1 MARLREDF
9 YNPLLTR
16 DYETRTMGSSGVSTR
31 LINFD
36 HIAQRA
42 VYHSLFLEA
51 FGLGSRRFGMWRPVP
66 PPTDGFRNVLSHLKL
81 GKRVDRWFTQTP
93 LTWRQ
98 PKFLSALAAS
108 RAFGR
113 AIPVPEHVPLQNA
126 ARIAR
131 WLDARRREGA
141 PACFDTN
148 ASSAVRVC
156 LAAREQGLDIAGTF
170 FRVGGEP
177 YTPAKARVMA
187 DSGSRAVC
195 HYTMSE
201 IGRVGLACAAPRD
214 LDEVHLLT
222 DKLAVI
228 QRDRPVGTSGVTVGA
243 LYLTTV
249 GLSTP
254 TVMVNVETGDHGVLE
269 ERACGC
275 LLHVSGYT
283 IHLRRIRSYGKL
295 TSEGMTFLE
304 GDLISL
310 VEEVLPA
317 RFGGSPTHYQF
328 VEEEEAAWRG

>member
-1 MARLREDF
+1 M
-9 YNPLLTR
+9 
-16 DYETRTMGSSGVSTR
+16 
-31 LINFD
+31 
-36 HIAQRA
+36 
-42 VYHSLFLEA
+42 
-51 FGLGSRRFGMWRPVP
+51 
-66 PPTDGFRNVLSHLKL
+66 
-81 GKRVDRWFTQTP
+81 
-93 LTWRQ
+93 
-98 PKFLSALAAS
+98 
-108 RAFGR
+108 
-113 AIPVPEHVPLQNA
+113 
-126 ARIAR
+126 
-131 WLDARRREGA
+131 
-141 PACFDTN
+141 
-148 ASSAVRVC
+148 C

-228 QRDRPVGTSGVTVGA
+228 QRDRPVGTSGVTVRA

-283 IHLRRIRSYGKL
+283 IHRRRIRSYGKL

-328 VEEEEAAWRG
+328 VEEEEGGLARMSVVVSPQVGSVDDAEVVSTVLDFLASRPGAQRMVERWRAGQTLRVVRREPYRTGTAKILPLHILPPGGPS